1 MIHGNR
7 DTTVDYSAGKQAYRD
22 AKRPK
27 GLITLRG
34 VDHGMNTGGDPIM
47 TTASLAFFRPVPARE
62 EERPQA
68 GREGRAAVGHRD
80 PAQALVT

>member
-34 VDHGMNTGGDPIM
+34 VDHSMNTGGDPIM
-47 TTASLAFFRPVPARE
+47 TTASLAFFDRFLLGKKNGLKRVE
-62 EERPQA
+62 K
-68 GREGRAAVGHRD
+68 AVQESDIATLRKRW
-80 PAQALVT
+80 